1 MIFTLLP
8 ILVFFKVYA
17 EELKGGNEVVQL
29 TFRATNLDK
38 KVQKEFNHA
47 LSIVRDDL
55 YTCALCAS
63 HYVYNVFI
71 GSLHKPKSYSV
82 AVVVQF
88 YPWFKFHFPL
98 F

>member
-1 MIFTLLP
+1 MIYHLTNP
-8 ILVFFKVYA
+8 NVFFKVYA

-38 KVQKEFNHA
+38 KVQKCSIMLFQQLEMICMHA
-47 LSIVRDDL
+47 H
-55 YTCALCAS
+55 YA

-82 AVVVQF
+82 AVVV
-88 YPWFKFHFPL
+88 
-98 F
+98 